1 MRYDVRLIH
10 GTYERTVSVH
20 ADDEEEAIG
29 KAKARARREGFYCL
43 VLAYESAKVV
53 FSEDDGS

>member
-1 MRYDVRLIH
+1 MRYAIKLVH
-10 GTYERTVSVH
+10 GTYEAIVSVH

-43 VLAYESAKVV
+43 PMAYETAKVV
-53 FSEDDGS
+53 SVEEA